1 MATLPG
7 DYGFDPFGLGKSDSF
22 FALIQPGVLVKDKYT
37 PRDSTTILRDYRDAE
52 LRHGRLAM
60 LAALA
65 WPVQV
70 RYSYVRHVEH
80 HGSLLPPDV
89 ILRVCCSDKV

>member
-1 MATLPG
+1 MLPVPPFTA
-7 DYGFDPFGLGKSDSF
+7 DYGFDPLGFSKLDLFPASATDKTR
-22 FALIQPGVLVKDKYT
+22 APELVL
-37 PRDSTTILRDYRDAE
+37 REYRDAE

-70 RYSYVRHVEH
+70 GLVARLFDSATLGPCLYSTTIATHSQSSGFVYRN
-80 HGSLLPPDV
+80 
-89 ILRVCCSDKV
+89 